1 MNNIEQIKTIVTP
14 LFIEYGVT
22 KGAVFGSYARGE
34 QTESSDVDLLFSIGK
49 SMPLSKWN
57 EMENK
62 IQKAIDKRVDFIE
75 YGTLTRRVEQEVL
88 KDAVV
93 IYEQA

>member
-1 MNNIEQIKTIVTP
+1 MNSIEQIKRDITP

-22 KGAVFGSYARGE
+22 KGAIFGSYARGE
-34 QTESSDVDLLFSIGK
+34 ETEDSDVDLLFSIGK
-49 SMPLSKWN
+49 SMPLSIWN

-62 IQKAIDKRVDFIE
+62 IQKAIGKRVDFIE
-75 YGTLTRRVEQEVL
+75 YGSLSRRVEEEVL
-88 KDAVV
+88 KEAVV